1 MTLTFPAQ
9 LILTVEILFIVT
21 GCILLWRHV
30 FSPAGQL
37 ATKER
42 AAVMPAWQISVSDFL
57 LFLFCVIAGGVI
69 VQTAVGMIV
78 HPHEVEMA
86 LSIVVHGGA
95 FHAGMLAGVV
105 LFRGVL
111 KREPRGAGSATGNRL
126 LNGFATLLMA
136 LPLLAATGII
146 WQTIMN
152 AFGVELQEQ
161 DLIGIFAE
169 TKSPVLLSCMIF
181 LAIVAA
187 PVTEEL
193 IFRAGIFRYART
205 RFPRW
210 AALLVPALLFAAL
223 HGNLASFAP
232 LTVLGIIFSVAYERT
247 GSIAVPMIA
256 HGLFN
261 LNTIVLILA
270 GIGV

>member
-30 FSPAGQL
+30 FSPSGRQ

-42 AAVMPAWQISVSDFL
+42 AAVMPAWQISVADFL
-57 LFLFCVIAGGVI
+57 IFLFCVIAGGVFA
-69 VQTAVGMIV
+69 QAAVGMIV
-78 HPHEVEMA
+78 NPREVETA

-111 KREPRGAGSATGNRL
+111 KREPRNIASATGNRFIQ
-126 LNGFATLLMA
+126 GFATLLMA
-136 LPLLAATGII
+136 LPLLAATGVL
-146 WQTIMN
+146 WQAIMN
-152 AFGVELQEQ
+152 ALGVELQEQ

-169 TKSPVLLSCMIF
+169 TKSPVILGCMIL
-181 LAIVAA
+181 LATVAA

-210 AALLVPALLFAAL
+210 VALLVPALLFASL

-232 LTVLGIIFSVAYERT
+232 LTMLGIIFSLAYERT